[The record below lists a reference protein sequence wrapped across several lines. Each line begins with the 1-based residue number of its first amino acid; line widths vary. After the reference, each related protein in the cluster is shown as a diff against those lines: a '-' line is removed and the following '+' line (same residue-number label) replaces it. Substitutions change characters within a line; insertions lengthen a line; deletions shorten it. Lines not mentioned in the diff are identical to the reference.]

1 MIILPVVLLAYP
13 VVSRITPY
21 YPDYP
26 HPLSLTIPAITPLC
40 MGTPLKIEELVKE
53 LSELGK
59 MKPLSGEKLTKAKKL
74 MRQLRGA
81 GFRNEQVTQLTNQ
94 IWSKDTIKRYTRGTE
109 VNDPAPKKR
118 AMELLGELMAR
129 GMALEEVERALLV
142 RKGLEASGVSVDDV
156 SSFLD
161 DIKKS
166 KIDMK
171 DMLRVYSETKNSGL
185 TLQQLTALRDYR
197 SQLEAAGIKADSL
210 KTIYETSNSYGGYDK
225 VMEALKTY
233 GDLPSLRQEANDLE
247 NRKVQ
252 LQKSV
257 EELSA
262 DVTRLEE
269 GKQQI
274 QDALSTYEKLKKQG
288 FDENSLASLKASSE
302 KYGGARGVLDAVKAY
317 GTLTALQETIVETQ
331 RNLTNLESEVK
342 NAKAEHSHLMTV
354 IGMSEDLLYKH
365 NFSVSAIVDIYNLA
379 KKYGKPPEVLGAVTE
394 YGEMK
399 AIETENKRLS
409 ATRDEL
415 EKRNAEI
422 QREIQNQH
430 AVIESVR
437 ELSEK
442 YGIGADEIVK
452 IRSLA
457 QKHGPPGSI
466 LQALDTY
473 VSLKQ
478 IEEQKA
484 ELEASIQELIQSE
497 ASLRGRIKALEDRL
511 TALPVKADESVQ
523 GVKLSLEKFSNQVQG
538 LGDTIG
544 NASTSVDSLMAA
556 ALAAGRDIAAMESQ
570 VAVYKHVSMLIDF
583 LREGKG
589 EEDEV
594 VPVAVATLGRLSK
607 WVEDQP
613 KYSKIRPQV
622 ESLKDTIGKQRING

>member
-1 MIILPVVLLAYP
+1 MTSSASRL
-13 VVSRITPY
+13 SRITPC

-40 MGTPLKIEELVKE
+40 MGTSPKIEELVKE

-74 MRQLRGA
+74 MRQLREA
-81 GFRNEQVTQLTNQ
+81 GFTNEEVSQLANQ
-94 IWSKDTIKRYTRGTE
+94 IWSKDTTKRYTRGTE

-118 AMELLGELMAR
+118 AMELLGELIAR
-129 GMALEEVERALLV
+129 GITLEEVERALSV
-142 RKGLEASGVSVDDV
+142 RKGLETRGVSVDDV
-156 SSFLD
+156 SGFLD

-171 DMLRVYSETKNSGL
+171 DTLRVYWETKNAGL
-185 TLQQLTALRDYR
+185 TLEQLTALRDYR
-197 SQLEAAGIKADSL
+197 SQLEAAGIKTEGLS
-210 KTIYETSNSYGGYDK
+210 TISEASKGYGGLDK

-233 GDLPSLRQEANDLE
+233 GGLLSLRREANDLE
-247 NRKVQ
+247 DRKVK
-252 LQKSV
+252 LQKSI
-257 EELSA
+257 EKLGA
-262 DVTRLEE
+262 DVASLEE
-269 GKQQI
+269 RKRQI
-274 QDALSTYEKLKKQG
+274 QDALSTYEKLKNQG
-288 FDENSLASLKASSE
+288 FDENLLFSLKASSE
-302 KYGGARGVLDAVKAY
+302 KYGGARGVLDAVNAY
-317 GTLTALQETIVETQ
+317 ATLTALQETVSETQ
-331 RNLTNLESEVK
+331 RNLTNLESK
-342 NAKAEHSHLMTV
+342 MQSAKAEHTHLMTV
-354 IGMSEDLLYKH
+354 IGMSKDLLYKH

-415 EKRNAEI
+415 EERNAEI

-613 KYSKIRPQV
+613 KYSKIRQQV

>member
-1 MIILPVVLLAYP
+1 
-13 VVSRITPY
+13 
-21 YPDYP
+21 
-26 HPLSLTIPAITPLC
+26 
-40 MGTPLKIEELVKE
+40 
-53 LSELGK
+53 
-59 MKPLSGEKLTKAKKL
+59 MKPLSAEKLTKAKKL
-74 MRQLRGA
+74 MRQLREA
-81 GFRNEQVTQLTNQ
+81 GLTNEEVSQLTNQ
-94 IWSKDTIKRYTRGTE
+94 IWRKDTIKLYTRGAE

-118 AMELLGELMAR
+118 AMELLGELIDR
-129 GMALEEVERALLV
+129 GMTLEEVERALSV
-142 RKGLEASGVSVDDV
+142 RKGLETREVSVDDV

-161 DIKKS
+161 DTKKS

-171 DMLRVYSETKNSGL
+171 DILRVYRETKDSGL
-185 TLQQLTALRDYR
+185 TLEQLTTLRDYR
-197 SQLEAAGIKADSL
+197 SQLEAAGIKTHGL
-210 KTIYETSNSYGGYDK
+210 ITIYETSKGYGGYDK

-233 GDLPSLRQEANDLE
+233 GSVTSLTREANDLE

-252 LQKSV
+252 LQKSI
-257 EELSA
+257 EKLGG
-262 DVTRLEE
+262 DVASLEE
-269 GKQQI
+269 RKRKI

-288 FDENSLASLKASSE
+288 LDENLLDSLKASSE
-302 KYGGARGVLDAVKAY
+302 KYGGARGVLDAVNAY
-317 GTLTALQETIVETQ
+317 TTLRALQETVQETQ
-331 RNLTNLESEVK
+331 RNLTNLESETK

-399 AIETENKRLS
+399 AIEAEKKGLS
-409 ATRDEL
+409 AARDEL
-415 EKRNAEI
+415 QKRMDEL

-442 YGIGADEIVK
+442 YGIGADKIVK

-473 VSLKQ
+473 ASLKQ

-484 ELEASIQELIQSE
+484 ELEASIKELTQSE
-497 ASLRGRIKALEDRL
+497 ASLKGSIKALEDRL
-511 TALPVKADESVQ
+511 TTLPVKADESVQ
-523 GVKLSLEKFSNQVQG
+523 GVKLSLEKFSKQVQG

-544 NASTSVDSLMAA
+544 NASTRVDNLMAA

-583 LREGKG
+583 LGKGKG

-594 VPVAVATLGRLSK
+594 VAVAVATLGRLSK

-613 KYSKIRPQV
+613 KYSKIKQQV

>member
-1 MIILPVVLLAYP
+1 VLLAYP
-13 VVSRITPY
+13 ALSRVIPY
-21 YPDYP
+21 YLDDP

-40 MGTPLKIEELVKE
+40 MGTSPEIEEVLKE
-53 LSELGK
+53 LLELGK
-59 MKPLSGEKLTKAKKL
+59 MKPLSKEKLTKAKKL

-81 GFRNEQVTQLTNQ
+81 GFTSEGISQLTNQ
-94 IWSKDTIKRYTRGTE
+94 TWSKDTIKLYTRGTE
-109 VNDPAPKKR
+109 VNDPAPKER
-118 AMELLGELMAR
+118 AMELLGELVAR
-129 GMALEEVERALLV
+129 GMTLEEVERALSV
-142 RKGLEASGVSVDDV
+142 RKGLETRGVSVDDV

-171 DMLRVYSETKNSGL
+171 DMLRVYWETKNSGL
-185 TLQQLTALRDYR
+185 TLERLTALRDYR
-197 SQLEAAGIKADSL
+197 SQLETAGINVDSL
-210 KTIYETSNSYGGYDK
+210 STISEASKGYGGLDK

-233 GDLPSLRQEANDLE
+233 GGLLSLTREANDLE
-247 NRKVQ
+247 DRKVK
-252 LQKSV
+252 LQKSI
-257 EELSA
+257 EKLSA
-262 DVTRLEE
+262 DVASLEKR
-269 GKQQI
+269 KQQI
-274 QDALSTYEKLKKQG
+274 HDALSTYEKLKNQG
-288 FDENSLASLKASSE
+288 FDENLLVSLKASSE
-302 KYGGARGVLDAVKAY
+302 KYGGARGVLDAVNAY
-317 GTLTALQETIVETQ
+317 ATLTALQETVSETQ
-331 RNLTNLESEVK
+331 RNLTNLESEMK
-342 NAKAEHSHLMTV
+342 NANAEHSLLTTA
-354 IGMSEDLLYKH
+354 IGMSKDLLYKH

-415 EKRNAEI
+415 EERNAEI

-466 LQALDTY
+466 LQALDRY

-484 ELEASIQELIQSE
+484 ELEASIQELTRSE

-613 KYSKIRPQV
+613 KYSRIGPQV

>member
-1 MIILPVVLLAYP
+1 
-13 VVSRITPY
+13 
-21 YPDYP
+21 
-26 HPLSLTIPAITPLC
+26 
-40 MGTPLKIEELVKE
+40 MGTSPEIEEVLKE
-53 LSELGK
+53 LLELGK
-59 MKPLSGEKLTKAKKL
+59 MKPLSKEKLTKAKKL

-81 GFRNEQVTQLTNQ
+81 GFTSEGISQLTNQ
-94 IWSKDTIKRYTRGTE
+94 TWSKDTIKLYTRGTE
-109 VNDPAPKKR
+109 VNDPAPKER
-118 AMELLGELMAR
+118 AMELLGELVAR
-129 GMALEEVERALLV
+129 GMTLEEVERALSV
-142 RKGLEASGVSVDDV
+142 RKGLETRGVSVDDV

-171 DMLRVYSETKNSGL
+171 DMLRVYWETKNSGL
-185 TLQQLTALRDYR
+185 TLERLTALRDYR
-197 SQLEAAGIKADSL
+197 SQLETAGINVDSL
-210 KTIYETSNSYGGYDK
+210 STISEASKGYGGLDK

-233 GDLPSLRQEANDLE
+233 GGLLSLTREANDLE
-247 NRKVQ
+247 DRKVK
-252 LQKSV
+252 LQKSI
-257 EELSA
+257 EKLSA
-262 DVTRLEE
+262 DVASLEKR
-269 GKQQI
+269 KQQI
-274 QDALSTYEKLKKQG
+274 HDALSTYEKLKNQG
-288 FDENSLASLKASSE
+288 FDENLLVSLKASSE
-302 KYGGARGVLDAVKAY
+302 KYGGARGVLDAVNAY
-317 GTLTALQETIVETQ
+317 ATLTALQETVSETQ
-331 RNLTNLESEVK
+331 RNLTNLESEMK
-342 NAKAEHSHLMTV
+342 NANAEHSLLTTA
-354 IGMSEDLLYKH
+354 IGMSKDLLYKH

-415 EKRNAEI
+415 EERNAEI

-466 LQALDTY
+466 LQALDRY

-484 ELEASIQELIQSE
+484 ELEASIQELTRSE

-613 KYSKIRPQV
+613 KYSRIGPQV

>member
-1 MIILPVVLLAYP
+1 VLLAYP
-13 VVSRITPY
+13 ALSRVIPY
-21 YPDYP
+21 YLDDP

-40 MGTPLKIEELVKE
+40 MGTSPEIEEVLKE
-53 LSELGK
+53 LLELGK
-59 MKPLSGEKLTKAKKL
+59 MKPLSKEKLTKAKKL

-81 GFRNEQVTQLTNQ
+81 GFTSEGISQLTNQ
-94 IWSKDTIKRYTRGTE
+94 TWSKDTIKLYTRGTE
-109 VNDPAPKKR
+109 VNDPAPKER
-118 AMELLGELMAR
+118 AMELLGELVAR
-129 GMALEEVERALLV
+129 GMTLEEVERALSV
-142 RKGLEASGVSVDDV
+142 RKGLETRGVSVDDV

-171 DMLRVYSETKNSGL
+171 DMLRVYWETKNSGL
-185 TLQQLTALRDYR
+185 TLERLTALRDYR
-197 SQLEAAGIKADSL
+197 SQLETAGINVDSL
-210 KTIYETSNSYGGYDK
+210 STISEASKGYGGLDK

-233 GDLPSLRQEANDLE
+233 GGLLSLTREANDLE
-247 NRKVQ
+247 DRKVK
-252 LQKSV
+252 LQKSI
-257 EELSA
+257 EKLSA
-262 DVTRLEE
+262 DVASLEKR
-269 GKQQI
+269 KQQI
-274 QDALSTYEKLKKQG
+274 HDALSTYEKLKNQG
-288 FDENSLASLKASSE
+288 FDENLLVSLKASSE
-302 KYGGARGVLDAVKAY
+302 KYGGARGVLDAVNAY
-317 GTLTALQETIVETQ
+317 ATLTALQETVSETQ
-331 RNLTNLESEVK
+331 RNLTNLESEMK
-342 NAKAEHSHLMTV
+342 NANAEHSLLTTA
-354 IGMSEDLLYKH
+354 IGMSKDLLYKH

-415 EKRNAEI
+415 EERNAEI

-466 LQALDTY
+466 LQALDRY

-484 ELEASIQELIQSE
+484 ELEASIQELTRSE

>member
-1 MIILPVVLLAYP
+1 MASSASRL
-13 VVSRITPY
+13 SRITPY

-40 MGTPLKIEELVKE
+40 MGTSPKIEELVKE
-53 LSELGK
+53 LLELGK
-59 MKPLSGEKLTKAKKL
+59 MKPLSAEKVTKAKKL
-74 MRQLRGA
+74 MRQLREA
-81 GFRNEQVTQLTNQ
+81 GFTNEEVSQLTNQ
-94 IWSKDTIKRYTRGTE
+94 IWRKDTIKLYTRGTE

-118 AMELLGELMAR
+118 AMDLLGELIAR
-129 GMALEEVERALLV
+129 GMTLEEVERALSV
-142 RKGLEASGVSVDDV
+142 RKGLETREVSVDDV

-161 DIKKS
+161 DTKKS
-166 KIDMK
+166 KTDMK
-171 DMLRVYSETKNSGL
+171 DILQVYRETKNSGL
-185 TLQQLTALRDYR
+185 TLEQLTALRDDR
-197 SQLEAAGIKADSL
+197 SQLKAAGIKTDLS
-210 KTIYETSNSYGGYDK
+210 TIYETSKGYGGYDK

-233 GDLPSLRQEANDLE
+233 GDLLSLTRDANDLE
-247 NRKVQ
+247 DRKVK
-252 LQKSV
+252 LQRSIDN
-257 EELSA
+257 LSA
-262 DVTRLEE
+262 DVASLEE
-269 GKQQI
+269 HKRQI
-274 QDALSTYEKLKKQG
+274 QDALSTYEKLKNQG
-288 FDENSLASLKASSE
+288 FDEKVLFSLNASSE
-302 KYGGARGVLDAVKAY
+302 KYGGARGVLDAVNAY
-317 GTLTALQETIVETQ
+317 ATLRALQETVSETQ
-331 RNLTNLESEVK
+331 RNLTNLESEMK
-342 NAKAEHSHLMTV
+342 NAKAEHTHLMTV
-354 IGMSEDLLYKH
+354 IGMSKDLLYKY

-399 AIETENKRLS
+399 AIETEKKRLS
-409 ATRDEL
+409 AARDEL
-415 EKRNAEI
+415 QERMDEL

-484 ELEASIQELIQSE
+484 ELEASIQELTQSE

>member
-1 MIILPVVLLAYP
+1 
-13 VVSRITPY
+13 
-21 YPDYP
+21 
-26 HPLSLTIPAITPLC
+26 
-40 MGTPLKIEELVKE
+40 MGTSPKIEELVKE

-74 MRQLRGA
+74 MRQLREA
-81 GFRNEQVTQLTNQ
+81 GFTNEEVSQLTNQ
-94 IWSKDTIKRYTRGTE
+94 IWSKDTTKRYTRGTE

-118 AMELLGELMAR
+118 AMELLGELIAR
-129 GMALEEVERALLV
+129 GMTLEEVERALSV
-142 RKGLEASGVSVDDV
+142 RKGLETRGVSVDDV
-156 SSFLD
+156 SGFLD

-171 DMLRVYSETKNSGL
+171 DMLRVYWENKDSGL
-185 TLQQLTALRDYR
+185 TLEQLTALRDYR
-197 SQLEAAGIKADSL
+197 SQLEAAGIKADGL
-210 KTIYETSNSYGGYDK
+210 RTIYETSKGYGGYDK

-233 GDLPSLRQEANDLE
+233 GDVLSLTREANDLE

-252 LQKSV
+252 LQKSI
-257 EELSA
+257 EKSSA
-262 DVTRLEE
+262 DVANLEE
-269 GKQQI
+269 RKQQI

-288 FDENSLASLKASSE
+288 FDENSLDSLKASSE
-302 KYGGARGVLDAVKAY
+302 KYGGARGVLDAVNAY
-317 GTLTALQETIVETQ
+317 TKLTALQQTISETQ

-342 NAKAEHSHLMTV
+342 NAKAEHSLLTTV
-354 IGMSEDLLYKH
+354 IGMSKDLLYKH

-415 EKRNAEI
+415 EERNAEL

-430 AVIESVR
+430 AIIESVR

-442 YGIGADEIVK
+442 YGIGAEEIAK
-452 IRSLA
+452 IGSLA

-478 IEEQKA
+478 IEVQKA
-484 ELEASIQELIQSE
+484 ELEASIQEFTQSE
-497 ASLRGRIKALEDRL
+497 ASLRGRIKTLEDRL
-511 TALPVKADESVQ
+511 TALPAKADESIQ
-523 GVKLSLEKFSNQVQG
+523 GVKLSLEKFSKQVQG

-544 NASTSVDSLMAA
+544 NASTRVDELKTA

-570 VAVYKHVSMLIDF
+570 VAVYKHVSKLIDF
-583 LREGKG
+583 LGEGKG

-613 KYSKIRPQV
+613 KYSQIKQQV

>member
-1 MIILPVVLLAYP
+1 MLLAYP
-13 VVSRITPY
+13 ALSRVIPY
-21 YPDYP
+21 YLDDP

-40 MGTPLKIEELVKE
+40 MGTSPEIEEVLKE
-53 LSELGK
+53 LLELGK
-59 MKPLSGEKLTKAKKL
+59 MKPLSKEKLTKAKKL

-81 GFRNEQVTQLTNQ
+81 GFTSEGISQLTNQ
-94 IWSKDTIKRYTRGTE
+94 TWSKDTIKLYTRGTE
-109 VNDPAPKKR
+109 VNDPAPKER
-118 AMELLGELMAR
+118 AMELLGELVAR
-129 GMALEEVERALLV
+129 GMTLEEVERALSV
-142 RKGLEASGVSVDDV
+142 RKGLETRGVSVDDV

-171 DMLRVYSETKNSGL
+171 DMLRVYWETKNSGL
-185 TLQQLTALRDYR
+185 TLERLTALRDYR
-197 SQLEAAGIKADSL
+197 SQLETAGINVDSL
-210 KTIYETSNSYGGYDK
+210 STISEASKGYGGLDK

-233 GDLPSLRQEANDLE
+233 GGLLSLTREANDLE
-247 NRKVQ
+247 DRKVK
-252 LQKSV
+252 LQKSI
-257 EELSA
+257 EKLSA
-262 DVTRLEE
+262 DVASLEKR
-269 GKQQI
+269 KQQI
-274 QDALSTYEKLKKQG
+274 HDALSTYEKLKNQG
-288 FDENSLASLKASSE
+288 FDENLLVSLKASSE
-302 KYGGARGVLDAVKAY
+302 KYGGARGVLDAVNAY
-317 GTLTALQETIVETQ
+317 ATLTALQETVSETQ
-331 RNLTNLESEVK
+331 RNLTNLESEMK
-342 NAKAEHSHLMTV
+342 NANAEHSLLTTA
-354 IGMSEDLLYKH
+354 IGMSKDLLYKH

-415 EKRNAEI
+415 EERNAEI

-466 LQALDTY
+466 LQALDRY

-607 WVEDQP
+607 WVENQP
-613 KYSKIRPQV
+613 KYSKIR
-622 ESLKDTIGKQRING
+622 

>member
-1 MIILPVVLLAYP
+1 MLLAYP
-13 VVSRITPY
+13 ALSRVIPY
-21 YPDYP
+21 YLDDP

-40 MGTPLKIEELVKE
+40 MGTSPEIEEVLKE
-53 LSELGK
+53 LLELGK
-59 MKPLSGEKLTKAKKL
+59 MKPLSKEKLTKAKKL

-81 GFRNEQVTQLTNQ
+81 GFTSEGISQLTNQ
-94 IWSKDTIKRYTRGTE
+94 TWSKDTIKLYTRGTE
-109 VNDPAPKKR
+109 VNDPAPKER
-118 AMELLGELMAR
+118 AMELLGELVAR
-129 GMALEEVERALLV
+129 GMTLEEVERALSV
-142 RKGLEASGVSVDDV
+142 RKGLETRGVSVDDV

-171 DMLRVYSETKNSGL
+171 DMLRVYWETKNSGL
-185 TLQQLTALRDYR
+185 TLERLTALRDYR
-197 SQLEAAGIKADSL
+197 SQLETAGINVDSL
-210 KTIYETSNSYGGYDK
+210 STISEASKGYGGLDK

-233 GDLPSLRQEANDLE
+233 GGLLSLTREANDLE
-247 NRKVQ
+247 DRKVK
-252 LQKSV
+252 LQKSI
-257 EELSA
+257 EKLSA
-262 DVTRLEE
+262 DVASLEKR
-269 GKQQI
+269 KQQI
-274 QDALSTYEKLKKQG
+274 HDALSTYEKLKNQG
-288 FDENSLASLKASSE
+288 FDENLLVSLKASSE
-302 KYGGARGVLDAVKAY
+302 KYGGARGVLDAVNAY
-317 GTLTALQETIVETQ
+317 ATLTALQETVSETQ
-331 RNLTNLESEVK
+331 RNLTNLESEMK
-342 NAKAEHSHLMTV
+342 NANAEHSLLTTA
-354 IGMSEDLLYKH
+354 IGMSKDLLYKH

-415 EKRNAEI
+415 EERNAEI

-466 LQALDTY
+466 LQALDRY

-484 ELEASIQELIQSE
+484 ELEASIQELTRSE

-613 KYSKIRPQV
+613 KYSRIGPQV

>member
-1 MIILPVVLLAYP
+1 
-13 VVSRITPY
+13 
-21 YPDYP
+21 

-40 MGTPLKIEELVKE
+40 MGTSPKIEELVKE

-74 MRQLRGA
+74 MRQLREA
-81 GFRNEQVTQLTNQ
+81 GFTNEEVSQLTNQ
-94 IWSKDTIKRYTRGTE
+94 IWSKDTTKRYTRGTE

-118 AMELLGELMAR
+118 AMELLGELIAR
-129 GMALEEVERALLV
+129 GITLEEVERALSV
-142 RKGLEASGVSVDDV
+142 RKGLETREVSVDDV
-156 SSFLD
+156 SGFLD

-171 DMLRVYSETKNSGL
+171 DMLRVYWENKDAGL
-185 TLQQLTALRDYR
+185 TLEQLTALRDYR
-197 SQLEAAGIKADSL
+197 SQLEAAGIKADGL
-210 KTIYETSNSYGGYDK
+210 RTIYETSKGYGGYDK

-233 GDLPSLRQEANDLE
+233 GGVLSLTREANDLE

-252 LQKSV
+252 LQKSI
-257 EELSA
+257 EKSSA
-262 DVTRLEE
+262 DVANLEE
-269 GKQQI
+269 RKQQI

-288 FDENSLASLKASSE
+288 FDENSLDSLKASSE
-302 KYGGARGVLDAVKAY
+302 KYGGARGVLDAVNAY
-317 GTLTALQETIVETQ
+317 ATLRALQETVSETR
-331 RNLTNLESEVK
+331 RNLTNLESEMK
-342 NAKAEHSHLMTV
+342 NANAEHSLLTTA
-354 IGMSEDLLYKH
+354 IGMSKDLLYKH

-415 EKRNAEI
+415 EERNAGI
-422 QREIQNQH
+422 RREIQNQH
-430 AVIESVR
+430 AIIESVR

-442 YGIGADEIVK
+442 YGIGAEEIAK

-457 QKHGPPGSI
+457 QKHGPLGSI

-478 IEEQKA
+478 IEVQKA
-484 ELEASIQELIQSE
+484 ELEASIQELTRSE
-497 ASLRGRIKALEDRL
+497 ASLRGRIKTLEDRL
-511 TALPVKADESVQ
+511 TALPAKADESIQ
-523 GVKLSLEKFSNQVQG
+523 GVKLSLEKFSKQVQG

-544 NASTSVDSLMAA
+544 NASTRVDELKTA
-556 ALAAGRDIAAMESQ
+556 ALGAGRDIAAMESQ
-570 VAVYKHVSMLIDF
+570 VAVYKHVSKLIDF
-583 LREGKG
+583 LGEGKG

-613 KYSKIRPQV
+613 KYSQIKKQV
-622 ESLKDTIGKQRING
+622 ESLKDKIEMQRINE